1 MGKLVFIY
9 GTMGSAKTANA
20 LMQYF
25 ELKQQG
31 KNVVIMKPN
40 IADRDGEDIIKSR
53 IGLEAKAITFTLKD
67 NLSGLYKVKKLDALI
82 IDECQFCT
90 EEQITNL
97 KNLSIKNNVNV
108 YCYGL
113 KSNYLTYLFTG
124 SKRLLE
130 LADEVKHLEMS
141 CYICG
146 NPAEINGLLRA
157 DGTITKCIEP
167 DENTKINGKYKALCY
182 RCWSSLDKLENI

>member
-1 MGKLVFIY
+1 MGKLIFIY

-31 KNVVIMKPN
+31 KNVVLMKPN
-40 IADRDGEDIIKSR
+40 IADRDGENIIKSR
-53 IGLEAKAITFTLKD
+53 IGLESKAVTFTPKD
-67 NLSGLYKVKKLDALI
+67 NLFGLYKIKKLDALI

-90 EEQITNL
+90 EKQITTL
-97 KNLSIKNNVNV
+97 KELSIKNNVNI

-113 KSNYLTYLFTG
+113 KNDYLTNLFPG
-124 SKRLLE
+124 SKRLFE
-130 LADEVKHLEMS
+130 LADELRHLEMS

-146 NPAEINGLLRA
+146 NPAEINCLLQT
-157 DGTITKCIEP
+157 DNTITKCIEP
-167 DENTKINGKYKALCY
+167 DENVRINGKYKALCY
-182 RCWSSLDKLENI
+182 KCWLNLDKLENI